1 MRAIKWQA
9 WSILLVMA
17 VMSAPALAQE
27 IPLAKAVS
35 SGPSTNY
42 SLSIETMLM
51 LTGLTL
57 LPTALLMMTGFTR
70 IVIVMSLLRQAIGTA
85 SVPPNQVVIGISLV
99 LTFFVMGPTF
109 DKMYEEAYKP
119 YAAKKMS
126 GIEAIDKGSQSLKQF
141 MMKQTR
147 NDDLSLFSKIADVK
161 LTTPED
167 VPMRV
172 LMPAFVTSELKTA
185 FQIGFMVFV
194 PFVIIDLIVASVL
207 MSMGMMMV
215 PPAMIAL
222 PLKMLVFVLADG
234 WAILMGSLV
243 DSFR

>member
-1 MRAIKWQA
+1 MGTKRVFWGVAIMA
-9 WSILLVMA
+9 ALVS
-17 VMSAPALAQE
+17 VPALGQE

-35 SGPSTNY
+35 SGGATNY

-119 YAAKKMS
+119 YSAKKMS
-126 GIEAIDKGSQSLKQF
+126 GIEAIDKGAESLKQF

-161 LTTPED
+161 LTTPES

-194 PFVIIDLIVASVL
+194 PFVIIDLIVASIL

-243 DSFR
+243 ESFR